1 MTSHGV
7 LVRDI
12 FLVLL
17 VAFCIGPAAILA
29 TPALAEESSDDLA
42 TMSLDEISRKLE
54 NPLTKLWSLTLQEN
68 FSIDQGDQVDGTDV
82 SNTLFFQPFLPIP
95 IGEKWMFTARPVFP
109 LVTNSTMSP
118 GEDQRSA
125 HKTGFGDIQMLSM
138 IGPDSKDG
146 FVYGLG
152 VTLRFPTASDEN
164 LGQEKWQAG
173 PAGMLFY
180 MGRPWVTGVLVQH
193 WESYAGDSDR
203 DSVSQTD
210 IQYVIRW
217 GFGQGWS
224 IGMGPTISVDWE
236 ADSGDKL
243 TLPIG
248 LGITK
253 TVRIGKMPMK
263 LRFEPQYSIVHPDDF
278 GPVWNF
284 RVQIT
289 PVIPNPFRRSD

>member
-1 MTSHGV
+1 MAVPNTPMRGAVPV
-7 LVRDI
+7 LI
-12 FLVLL
+12 AVLL
-17 VAFCIGPAAILA
+17 LGPAALIA
-29 TPALAEESSDDLA
+29 VPSSAEEPSDDLA

-138 IGPDSKDG
+138 VGPDSKDG
-146 FVYGLG
+146 IVYGLG
-152 VTLRFPTASDEN
+152 VTMRFPTASDEN

-193 WESYAGDSDR
+193 WESYAGDGDR

-210 IQYVIRW
+210 IQYVIRM